1 MKKENVNDYLMQ
13 DADGVGLYVGT
24 YKKYAEGSIEGAWID
39 LESCNDAEE
48 FFEVCHRLHEDEA
61 DPEFMMQD
69 FQGFPEEFYHESMCA
84 DDVQRIID
92 WLALDEDEREMVEA
106 YVRIHG
112 CDLQDFE
119 DILEKA
125 RDRFMGKYDSF
136 RDFTDECADEQI
148 ECLSSGVPEF
158 FTRYFNYEAFERD
171 MRFDYSFDE
180 ESGCVFRDC

>member
-39 LESCNDAEE
+39 LESVGDAEE
-48 FFEVCHRLHEDEA
+48 FFDVCRSLHEDEA

-69 FQGFPEEFYHESMCA
+69 FQGFPEEFYHDSMCV

-112 CDLQDFE
+112 CYLKDFE

-136 RDFTDECADEQI
+136 RDFTDECANEQI

-158 FTRYFNYEAFERD
+158 FTRYFDYEAFERD

-180 ESGCVFRDC
+180 ESGCVFSDC